1 MAQLEAAELTLL
13 NESARVKYNAV
24 LAAQETAPESTVLS
38 PTRSESSWGVRAEE
52 YYRDGDVRNAFAA
65 AKKGTDI
72 DPDDAQSWLI
82 YLLAAADLERFDEAD
97 FASAELV
104 RRTPGNVDAHV
115 RRGEV
120 LDRLERFPEAEAV
133 FRQAVVLDPSAV
145 YQRVRAAWA
154 VLDQGHTQPAV
165 EEAWQIM
172 EWFPHESSPRSV
184 LRAACEALRTQGRPQ
199 DALTVAHHLHNIDPS
214 DGASLEQVIL
224 AHHGLA
230 DIGAV
235 MRPWN
240 TVGICCLPSLR
251 MSRRSR
257 DCGTP
262 LRQRAIR
269 EDGEMLLSTPGRSS
283 LAIRR
288 M

>member
-133 FRQAVVLDPSAV
+133 FRQAVVLDRARCISVFVRRGRCSTRDTPSQPSKRPGRSWNGFHTSPLLGACSA
-145 YQRVRAAWA
+145 QRVRHSGRR
-154 VLDQGHTQPAV
+154 VGHRTP
-165 EEAWQIM
+165 
-172 EWFPHESSPRSV
+172 SPSRIISTT
-184 LRAACEALRTQGRPQ
+184 LTP
-199 DALTVAHHLHNIDPS
+199 LTVPHL
-214 DGASLEQVIL
+214 
-224 AHHGLA
+224 
-230 DIGAV
+230 
-235 MRPWN
+235 
-240 TVGICCLPSLR
+240 
-251 MSRRSR
+251 SRS
-257 DCGTP
+257 
-262 LRQRAIR
+262 
-269 EDGEMLLSTPGRSS
+269 
-283 LAIRR
+283 
-288 M
+288 